1 MDKFYS
7 IFGKIVVILLVVG
20 LIGGTAFYFG
30 QKSNVKDDKTPAP
43 TKEVEKLSVENTMPV
58 IGEENVEEQI
68 VEKNE
73 KGIIKGT
80 LGYPS
85 EGIPPLEIYAISSTD
100 DSKYF
105 FIKTAQNQNSFEIE
119 DVDPGTYYVL
129 AYAESNFAGGWT
141 KAVPCGLTV
150 DCNDHSLI
158 EVEVKAGK
166 TASGIEVKDWY
177 APENTFPSRPN

>member
-20 LIGGTAFYFG
+20 LIGGGAFYFG
-30 QKSNVKDDKTPAP
+30 QKSNVKNEKTS
-43 TKEVEKLSVENTMPV
+43 TEKEEVKKSAVENEMPV

-68 VEKNE
+68 VEKDD

-85 EGIPPLEIYAISSTD
+85 EGIPPLEVYAISSTD

-141 KAVPCGLTV
+141 KAVPCGLSV
-150 DCNDHSLI
+150 DCNDHSLTP
-158 EVEVKAGK
+158 VVVKAGK